1 MEFQEQSI
9 ARFTEELA
17 SRAPVPGGGGSSAL
31 VGAVG
36 VALGQMVGS
45 LTVGKK
51 KYAAVEQELL
61 ELMARADALRQ
72 RLLHL
77 VQRDAE
83 VFAPLADAYGLPRET
98 EEQRA
103 EKDRVM
109 AIALRD
115 ACAVPIEIME
125 VCCEGVTLTRVFA
138 EKGSA
143 IAVSDAGVS
152 AALLRAALVGAS
164 MNVYINTK
172 LMIDRDEANRLNA
185 HCDAMLRE
193 YGAAAEQTA
202 IAVAARL
209 KGEH

>member
-1 MEFQEQSI
+1 MEFQDKSI
-9 ARFTEELA
+9 AQFIEELA

-51 KYAAVEQELL
+51 KYAAVEQEML

-72 RLLHL
+72 RLLQL
-77 VQRDAE
+77 IQRDAE
-83 VFAPLADAYGLPRET
+83 VFAPLADAYGLPHET

-109 AIALRD
+109 AVALRN

-125 VCCEGVTLTRVFA
+125 VCCAGVTLTRAFA

-172 LMIDRDEANRLNA
+172 LMADRDEATRLNA
-185 HCDAMLRE
+185 RCDAMLRE

-202 IAVAARL
+202 IAVAEKL
-209 KGEH
+209 KGAH